1 MDIRRA
7 KQILSTSNDVTVH
20 YQGTSVW
27 IDSCD
32 EQGNM
37 CTVHLRGREHEKN
50 IVPVAELE
58 EM

>member
-7 KQILSTSNDVTVH
+7 KQILSSPNDVTVH

-37 CTVHLRGREHEKN
+37 CTVHLRERADEKN
-50 IVPVAELE
+50 VVPVSELE
-58 EM
+58 EI